1 MGTMCASAAPGSY
14 GRLNGVG
21 TAPLRCPS
29 LRPLR
34 MFFANFAIKGFKAFE
49 REVRKGKA
57 AKVAKKII

>member
-1 MGTMCASAAPGSY
+1 
-14 GRLNGVG
+14 
-21 TAPLRCPS
+21 
-29 LRPLR
+29 